1 MTFEFPKLQE
11 ASAMPKV
18 GTIAELQEIRGGIK
32 KAIEVRRRAIPKI
45 MVGMASCGIANGA
58 RDVWAAIQRKLE
70 GDNIEADLVQTGC
83 IGFCSNEVL
92 VDIIKPGCPRISYK
106 HVTPEIAEELIED
119 WLMGN
124 NPRPDLALAVIDD
137 KPFEGIPAWT
147 ELPFFAH
154 QRKVVLHNCGF
165 IDPENIEEYI
175 ARDGYAALAKVLTE
189 MTPEEVIEEVKRSGL
204 RGRGGAGF
212 PTGLKWE
219 FARKARGEPKY
230 LIANS
235 DEGDPGAFMDRS
247 LDEGDPHSIIEGMAI
262 AAYAIGAQRG
272 FIYCRAEYP
281 LAVKRLRHAIKQ
293 AREYGLLGE
302 NILGTGF
309 SFDIELKEGA
319 GAFVC
324 GEETALMHSIE
335 GKRGM
340 PRPRPPF
347 PATSG
352 LWGKPTNIN
361 NVKSYA
367 CVPQIILKGADWFA
381 SMGTERSKGTMVY
394 ALTGQV
400 KNTGTVE
407 IPMGSTLGEVIF
419 DIGEGIRGDRQF
431 KAVQIG
437 GPLGGCLP
445 AELLNTIV
453 DYESITETGAI
464 MGSGGMI
471 VVDDHTCMVEFAKFF
486 LTFAQAE
493 SCGKCVPC
501 RIGGKRMLEILTRI
515 TEGKGEM
522 EDLERLEVLSR
533 EMADAALCALG
544 QLTPNPVLTTLKY
557 FRDEYIA
564 HIVDKRCPAG
574 VCEALVPARCRN
586 ACPAEVNVPLYVR
599 LIAEGR
605 YDEALEVHRQANPFP
620 LICGRVCPAFCEDA
634 CRRGDLDEPVAIRAL
649 KRFMADH
656 EMDHP
661 WTPPQ
666 LEEDKE
672 EKVAIVGSGPAG
684 LTAALRLA
692 QKGYQVTVF
701 EALPVVGGMMAVG
714 IPDYRLPKGI
724 LRYEIGAIERTG
736 KVEFVTN
743 TRVGED
749 IGLDELRERYNAIFL
764 AVGAHKSRELG
775 IPGEDKEGVIHG
787 TDFLRR
793 MNLGEDMSYV
803 RGKKVAIIGGGDVA
817 IDVARSALRLGAS
830 EAHILYRRRREDMP
844 AHKEEIEQAEE
855 EGIGFHFL
863 VTPIEVL
870 GDGRVR
876 KIRCQRM
883 KLVNEEGRPVFDR
896 TARKRPFP
904 IEGDTFEMNVDLLIP
919 AIGQAPDLSFLDDM
933 GLETT
938 RRGTIAADPR
948 SFATS
953 IPGIFAGGDAVSG
966 PATVVQA
973 IAAGNKAAEN
983 IDRYLKGLE
992 LPAPARIME
1001 RPTEGIG
1008 EFEMPEEDAERP
1020 RQKTSILAPEVRI
1033 HDFREVELGFPLESI
1048 VRAEARRCLRCDLE
1062 ERS

>member
-1 MTFEFPKLQE
+1 MAEKFYRAHVMVCRGTGCTAGGSESILE
-11 ASAMPKV
+11 ALKEEVKKRHLEEEVKV
-18 GTIAELQEIRGGIK
+18 GFTGCHGFCEMGPNVVIYPDDILYTHVTLDDVEEIVEETLVKGRPVERLLYKDPRTAE
-32 KAIEVRRRAIPKI
+32 AIPH
-45 MVGMASCGIANGA
+45 
-58 RDVWAAIQRKLE
+58 
-70 GDNIEADLVQTGC
+70 
-83 IGFCSNEVL
+83 
-92 VDIIKPGCPRISYK
+92 Y
-106 HVTPEIAEELIED
+106 HEI
-119 WLMGN
+119 
-124 NPRPDLALAVIDD
+124 
-137 KPFEGIPAWT
+137 PFY
-147 ELPFFAH
+147 AH
-154 QRKVVLHNCGF
+154 QTRVVLHNCGF

-219 FARKARGEPKY
+219 FTRKARGEPKY

-262 AAYAIGAQRG
+262 AAYATGAKKG

-281 LAVKRLRHAIKQ
+281 LAVKRLRHAIEQ
-293 AREYGLLGE
+293 AREYGFLGE

-381 SMGTERSKGTMVY
+381 SMGTARSKGTMVY

-400 KNTGTVE
+400 KNTGLVE

-419 DIGEGIRGDRQF
+419 DIGEGIRDGRKF

-445 AELLNTIV
+445 AELLNTPV

-486 LTFAQAE
+486 LTFAIAE
-493 SCGKCVPC
+493 GCGQCPPC
-501 RIGGKRMLEILTRI
+501 RAGGRQMLEILTRI
-515 TEGKGEM
+515 TEGRGRM
-522 EDLERLEVLSR
+522 EDLEKLEELSKV
-533 EMADAALCALG
+533 MKGAALCALG

-599 LIAEGR
+599 LIADGK
-605 YDEALEVHRQANPFP
+605 YAEALEVHRQANPFP

-656 EMDHP
+656 EMEEGHP

-692 QKGYQVTVF
+692 QRGYRVTVF

-714 IPDYRLPKGI
+714 IPDYRLPKDI

-743 TRVGED
+743 TRIGED
-749 IGLDELRERYNAIFL
+749 IGLDELREKYDAIFL

-775 IPGEDKEGVIHG
+775 ISGEDKEGVIHG

-803 RGKKVAIIGGGDVA
+803 RGKRVAVVGGGDVA
-817 IDVARSALRLGAS
+817 IDVARSAIRLGAS
-830 EAHILYRRRREDMP
+830 EVRILYRRRREDMP

-855 EGIGFHFL
+855 EGVKLHFL
-863 VTPIEVL
+863 VIPIEVL
-870 GDGRVR
+870 GDGRVEAV
-876 KIRCQRM
+876 RCQRM
-883 KLVNEEGRPVFDR
+883 RLKNEEGRPVFDR

-904 IEGDTFEMNVDLLIP
+904 IEGAEFTMPVDLLIP
-919 AIGQAPDLSFLDDM
+919 AIGQAPDLSFLDGV

-938 RRGTIAADPR
+938 RRRTIAADPR
-948 SFATS
+948 SFATNV
-953 IPGIFAGGDAVSG
+953 PGIFAGGDAVSG

-992 LPAPARIME
+992 LPVPARIME